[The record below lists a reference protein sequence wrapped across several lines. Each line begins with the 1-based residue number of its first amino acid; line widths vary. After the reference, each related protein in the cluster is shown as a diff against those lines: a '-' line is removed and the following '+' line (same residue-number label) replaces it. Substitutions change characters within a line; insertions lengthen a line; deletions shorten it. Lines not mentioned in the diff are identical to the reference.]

1 MTTTHAEPS
10 TPAAGLDV
18 GADPWIPVT
27 MVDGTRGVYG
37 LRGLLADAHRIESLA
52 VGAPPAECALL
63 RILYALGLR
72 VSGLDE
78 MDGVGRYDLLEQ
90 GQFDVGEVD
99 AYFARYSGRFGL
111 FDPVRPWMQ
120 EPRLPSQM
128 DVVVAK
134 GRRAGQIDR
143 KTSGI
148 GKLAVTRASASSS
161 AWFGAFHDGV
171 PVPVPG
177 VEAVGH
183 LLTWLWYG
191 QGGPQGPVRRTP
203 AHTGRHASVG
213 PLRGLVS
220 YHPTGRTLFETIV
233 LGIPD
238 TELVDRDADVA
249 PWEADELPDPGGELP
264 VAAGPV
270 SLLTGR
276 AQHALLLVPNVA
288 WSAAEDVYIAWAWPG
303 ALPPVMDPY
312 LNWLEG
318 SKGQRYAQ
326 RAQVGRS
333 LFRDLD
339 GLILH
344 RRPGSKQRRPLVM
357 DAIHDVPAEVLEH
370 VGVAAYGFEQ
380 EREKAGG
387 EKGWYRAVTPAVL
400 RLIREEEAANAGRLA
415 VARERAEVC
424 ANRLAWAVDEVWK
437 ETAVPAGDPEKKEYA
452 SRSPLGERALAA
464 YWPLAEVEFWLL
476 VEQRAWDRA
485 VAVFGQLAVS
495 LYDRLSREITDAQQ
509 PRTVR
514 AVVRHQ
520 GKVAS
525 MLPRTTEAD
534 TTTDGEAA

>member
-1 MTTTHAEPS
+1 
-10 TPAAGLDV
+10 
-18 GADPWIPVT
+18 
-27 MVDGTRGVYG
+27 MVDGTRAVYG

-72 VSGLDE
+72 VSGFDE
-78 MDGVGRYDLLEQ
+78 IGGADRYDLLEQ
-90 GQFDVGEVD
+90 GKFDADRVGD
-99 AYFARYSGRFGL
+99 YFAGYSGRFGL

-120 EPRLPSQM
+120 EPRLPLQM
-128 DVVVAK
+128 DTVVEK
-134 GRRAGQIDR
+134 GRHAGQIDR
-143 KTSGI
+143 KSSGI

-161 AWFGAFHDGV
+161 AWFGAFHDGA

-177 VEAVGH
+177 AEAAGH

-191 QGGPQGPVRRTP
+191 QGGPQGPNRRTP
-203 AHTGRHASVG
+203 GHSGRHASVG

-238 TELVDRDADVA
+238 TELVDPDLDVA
-249 PWEADELPDPGGELP
+249 PWEADELPDPGRELP
-264 VAAGPV
+264 TVAGPV

-276 AQHALLLVPNVA
+276 AQHALLLMPSA
-288 WSAAEDVYIAWAWPG
+288 DRSAAEDVYIAWAWPST
-303 ALPPVMDPY
+303 LPPAMDPY

-318 SKGQRYAQ
+318 SKGQQYAQ
-326 RAQVGRS
+326 RAAVGRP

-344 RRPGSKQRRPLVM
+344 RKPGSKQRRPLIM

-380 EREKAGG
+380 DREKAGG

-415 VARERAEVC
+415 VARERAELC
-424 ANRLAWAVDEVWK
+424 ASRLVWAVDEVWK
-437 ETAVPAGDPEKKEYA
+437 ETAVPASDPDKKEYA
-452 SRSPLGERALAA
+452 GRSPLGKRALAA
-464 YWPLAEVEFWLL
+464 YWPLAEAEFWLL
-476 VEQRAWDRA
+476 VEQRAWER
-485 VAVFGQLAVS
+485 VVVVFGRLAVS
-495 LYDRLSREITDAQQ
+495 LYDRLTREITDAQQ

-514 AVVRHQ
+514 AVVRHR

-525 MLPRTTEAD
+525 TLPKSTEAEAA
-534 TTTDGEAA
+534 TDGEAA